1 MNWYLPA
8 TNLDI
13 FQNTLVGARWIT
25 LILGLFV
32 FIGLGILPAFFGE
45 ERFYKVAEKS
55 DRKISFAKAIQQ
67 AASSKP
73 MLGLVGIVFALNFCG
88 TIAGSIALYI
98 VIYHVMG
105 GNVEQGIVLNALNG
119 TGFAVVGFVGIF
131 VLRWLALRFGKR
143 RTMFCVNI
151 NSLRWFF

>member
-1 MNWYLPA
+1 MEICVNWYLPA

-13 FQNTLVGARWIT
+13 FQNTLSGARWIS
-25 LILGLFV
+25 LILGLLI
-32 FIGLGILPAFFGE
+32 FIGLGILPAIFGE

-105 GNVEQGIVLNALNG
+105 GNVEQG
-119 TGFAVVGFVGIF
+119 
-131 VLRWLALRFGKR
+131 
-143 RTMFCVNI
+143 MF
-151 NSLRWFF
+151 